1 MNMYIIFLVIMIISM
16 TVAKKRVDDDNNND
30 YTHLFEPIR
39 KEQFTKQELRG
50 LSVTIKSLEAFRKIH
65 EKVITIAIN
74 GGTEH
79 KYKLCFKNHNI
90 TKTIDE
96 MMHETFP
103 DSTIKSVVIDNCTEY
118 KINW

>member
-16 TVAKKRVDDDNNND
+16 TVAKKRVDDNNNDD
-30 YTHLFEPIR
+30 YTHLFEPI
-39 KEQFTKQELRG
+39 TKQELRG

-65 EKVITIAIN
+65 EKVIIIAIN

-103 DSTIKSVVIDNCTEY
+103 DSIIESVVIDNCTEY

>member
-1 MNMYIIFLVIMIISM
+1 MYIIFFVIMIISM
-16 TVAKKRVDDDNNND
+16 TIAKKIDDYNDD
-30 YTHLFEPIR
+30 YTHLFEPI
-39 KEQFTKQELRG
+39 TKQELRG
-50 LSVTIKSLEAFRKIH
+50 LSVEIKSLEAFRKIH

-90 TKTIDE
+90 TKTIDV

-103 DSTIKSVVIDNCTEY
+103 DSTIESVVIDNCTEY

>member
-1 MNMYIIFLVIMIISM
+1 MNMYIIFFVIVIISI
-16 TVAKKRVDDDNNND
+16 TIAKKIDDYNDD

-39 KEQFTKQELRG
+39 KDRFTKQQLRG
-50 LSVTIKSLEAFRKIH
+50 LSVEIKSLEAFRKIH

-90 TKTIDE
+90 TNTIDK

>member
-1 MNMYIIFLVIMIISM
+1 MNMYIIFFVIMIISI
-16 TVAKKRVDDDNNND
+16 TIAKKIDDNNDD
-30 YTHLFEPIR
+30 YTHLFEPV
-39 KEQFTKQELRG
+39 TKQELRG
-50 LSVTIKSLEAFRKIH
+50 LYVEIKSLEAFKKIH
-65 EKVITIAIN
+65 KKVITIAIN

-96 MMHETFP
+96 MMHETFQ
-103 DSTIKSVVIDNCTEY
+103 DSTIESVVIDNCTEY